1 MNVDRNLALTGLLA
15 LALAAGLVWA
25 ADQSEEPLPP
35 GPPAQSP
42 GVGPPVQPDLLDYL
56 WYDPAVV
63 QQLGITAAQAEQLR
77 TLRREAAKVRIRQR
91 ADMAL
96 KQVELREL
104 LAAETPDRA
113 LIETKLREISDLQH
127 ALLKSRIDSRLA
139 LQDVLT
145 PEQRTKLRALR
156 GQRTFW
162 RGRGLGPCDL
172 GSRPGAWRGT
182 GWAPR
187 GWPGRG
193 LRVWPRFR
201 RAPMPAPQPPP
212 QP

>member
-1 MNVDRNLALTGLLA
+1 MNVNRNLVLTGLLA
-15 LALAAGLVWA
+15 VALAAGLVWA
-25 ADQSEEPLPP
+25 ADQSEGPLPP

-42 GVGPPVQPDLLDYL
+42 GFGPAVELDPFADLA
-56 WYDPAVV
+56 YDPTVV

-77 TLRREAAKVRIRQR
+77 ALRREAAKFRIRQR

-96 KQVELREL
+96 KRMELQEL

-145 PEQRTKLRALR
+145 PEQRTKMRALR
-156 GQRTFW
+156 GQR
-162 RGRGLGPCDL
+162 R
-172 GSRPGAWRGT
+172 
-182 GWAPR
+182 
-187 GWPGRG
+187 RG
-193 LRVWPRFR
+193 LRMRGMRHMRRRGMRMRGMSRRPMGMWPRFR
-201 RAPMPAPQPPP
+201 RAPVRPPEPPPPPEPP